1 MTRPYARALLAGLVL
16 ALAAAPAP
24 ARRHDPEKLPE
35 IRVRDLHYGDALF
48 YYYQHDDF
56 EALTRLA
63 AYEHWNRMPHH
74 AEDAQLLMG
83 GLYLALGMH
92 NEACRRFE
100 ALLND
105 PVPSAVR
112 NVAWF

>member
-1 MTRPYARALLAGLVL
+1 MTRPFARALLAGLTL
-16 ALAAAPAP
+16 ALLALPAL

-74 AEDAQLLMG
+74 EADAQLLMG
-83 GLYLALGMH
+83 G
-92 NEACRRFE
+92 R
-100 ALLND
+100 
-105 PVPSAVR
+105 S
-112 NVAWF
+112 